1 MLTRIEIDGFK
12 SFRSFALDVPP
23 FLVVLGRNA
32 AGKSNLFDA
41 LQFLRFMADGSLL
54 EAAQG
59 ARGELA
65 ELFHRHVDGTLMRRM
80 SFAVEVLLDPTV
92 TDAFGDTADVKH
104 SRVRYEVTIEL
115 RAAGL
120 RLRPFVVWE
129 AATLIRKDDDR
140 WMDRFAKDLRP
151 RLATY
156 SSRSSQLLQTVGTE
170 AGRPLF
176 RMFPQGLQ
184 GKPRQLPAGEA
195 KATVLSSLA
204 TVNEF
209 PLLFALR
216 RELQSW
222 RLLHLDPTALR
233 SPDSYD
239 GPDTLSV
246 YGANLANTLSRIV
259 AETGTEDRP
268 DGLLNDIAAD
278 LAAVVPEVVSVR
290 LAENAT
296 QRQRQVEVVT
306 RNEAP
311 FSARVA
317 SDGTL
322 RALALLAAAYDPR
335 GGGLI
340 CFEEPENGIYPQRLA
355 RFVRHLRTL
364 VQRSLE
370 ARRDNAVGPL
380 TQLILS
386 SHHPATLRAL
396 GPSPDGP
403 LREDVVFLDNITRL
417 TPGSPRSRVTW
428 LRRIASG
435 GHAGPPPDDVSVL
448 PEAEI
453 RDFEVSEALDD

>member
-1 MLTRIEIDGFK
+1 VLTRIEIDGFK
-12 SFRSFALDVPP
+12 SFRDFTLDVPP

-32 AGKSNLFDA
+32 AGKSNFFDA
-41 LQFLRFMADGSLL
+41 LHFLRLLADRPVRD
-54 EAAQG
+54 AALDI
-59 ARGELA
+59 RGELA

-80 SFAVEVLLDPTV
+80 SFAVEVLLDRTV
-92 TDAFGDTADVKH
+92 TDPFGETAEVRH
-104 SRVRYEVTIEL
+104 SRVRYETTIEL
-115 RAAGL
+115 RGDGL
-120 RLRPFVVWE
+120 GLRPFVVQE
-129 AATLIRKDDDR
+129 TASLIRKEDDR
-140 WMDRFAKDLRP
+140 WMDRFGKDLRP
-151 RLATY
+151 RLAAY
-156 SSRSSQLLQTVGTE
+156 SSRSPQLLQTVGSET
-170 AGRPLF
+170 GQPWF
-176 RMFPQGLQ
+176 QIFPGFL
-184 GKPRQLPAGEA
+184 GKPRQLPAGKAE
-195 KATVLSSLA
+195 ATVLSSLT
-204 TVNEF
+204 TVYEY
-209 PLLFALR
+209 PLLFALK

-222 RLLHLDPTALR
+222 RLLHLDPAALR

-246 YGANLANTLSRIV
+246 NGAHLANTLRRIG

-268 DGLLNDIAAD
+268 DGLLNDLAAD

-290 LAENAT
+290 LTENDA

-355 RFVRHLRTL
+355 RFVRHLRRL
-364 VQRSLE
+364 VQRSLD
-370 ARRDNAVGPL
+370 ARHDDEGAPL

-396 GPSPDGP
+396 GPSPDGA

-417 TPGSPRSRVTW
+417 TPGAPRSRVTW
-428 LRRIASG
+428 LRRIASS
-435 GHAGPPPDDVSVL
+435 GHAGVVADDVSVL

-453 RDFEVSEALDD
+453 REFEVSEALDD

>member
-41 LQFLRFMADGSLL
+41 LRFLRLMADRPLR

-59 ARGELA
+59 IRGELA
-65 ELFHRHVDGTLMRRM
+65 ELFHRHVDGTRMSRM
-80 SFAVEVLLDPTV
+80 SFAVEVLLDRAV
-92 TDAFGDTADVKH
+92 TDAFGDTAQVGH
-104 SRVRYEVTIEL
+104 SRVRYETTIEL
-115 RAAGL
+115 RGDGL
-120 RLRPFVVWE
+120 GLRPFVVQE
-129 AATLIRKDDDR
+129 AAILIRKKDDR

-151 RLATY
+151 QLGAY
-156 SSRSSQLLQTVGTE
+156 SSRSPQLLRTIGAE
-170 AGRPLF
+170 AGQPWF
-176 RMFPQGLQ
+176 QIFPGFL
-184 GKPRQLPAGEA
+184 GKPRQVPASKAE
-195 KATVLSSLA
+195 ATVLSSLT
-204 TVNEF
+204 TVYEY
-209 PLLFALR
+209 PLLFALK
-216 RELQSW
+216 REMQSW

-233 SPDSYD
+233 SPDFYD
-239 GPDTLSV
+239 GPDTLSAD
-246 YGANLANTLSRIV
+246 GAHLANTLRRIV
-259 AETGTEDRP
+259 VETGTEDRP
-268 DGLLNDIAAD
+268 DGLLNDLAAD
-278 LAAVVPEVVSVR
+278 LAAVVPEVASVR
-290 LAENAT
+290 LAEDDAH
-296 QRQRQVEVVT
+296 RLRQVEVVT

-355 RFVRHLRTL
+355 RFVRLLRML
-364 VQRSLE
+364 VQRSLD
-370 ARRDNAVGPL
+370 ARRNDEGASL

-396 GPSPDGP
+396 GPSSDGP

-435 GHAGPPPDDVSVL
+435 GHAGPPPNDVSVL